1 MRRYGICATAIAA
14 AYLVNRF
21 FLIPVSH
28 GALHQLLAWHG
39 ADALAGGLM
48 LCILNLL
55 LIYSGRVPLRR
66 VFPATAFLLSCG
78 LFWEW
83 ITPLYLARSVP
94 DPRDILAVWLGGITT
109 LLLLR
114 ASE

>member
-1 MRRYGICATAIAA
+1 MRRYGICAAAIAA
-14 AYLVNRF
+14 AYLFNRF
-21 FLIPVSH
+21 FLIPISQ
-28 GALHQLLAWHG
+28 GTLHRLLAWHG

-55 LIYSGRVPLRR
+55 LIYSGRVPMRR
-66 VFPATAFLLSCG
+66 VLPATAFLLGCG

-83 ITPLYLARSVP
+83 ITPLYLARSVS
-94 DPRDILAVWLGGITT
+94 DPRDVLAVWLGGIIT
-109 LLLLR
+109 LFLLR

>member
-1 MRRYGICATAIAA
+1 MRRYGICAAAIAA
-14 AYLVNRF
+14 AYLINRF

-28 GALHQLLAWHG
+28 GALHQLLTWHG

-48 LCILNLL
+48 LCILNFL

-66 VFPATAFLLSCG
+66 ALPATAFLLGCG

-83 ITPLYLARSVP
+83 ITPLYLARSVS

-114 ASE
+114 VSD